1 MIRKAAVSRK
11 SRSSARGGNGKRISP
26 VRYIQMRM
34 ENTLVIKQKR
44 KRGRRELLKEAS
56 EVDRRSLS
64 CRLGRLATSGR
75 RMRASRILTS
85 HRH

>member
-1 MIRKAAVSRK
+1 
-11 SRSSARGGNGKRISP
+11 
-26 VRYIQMRM
+26 MRM

-44 KRGRRELLKEAS
+44 KRARRELLKEAS

-64 CRLGRLATSGR
+64 CRKGRLATSGR